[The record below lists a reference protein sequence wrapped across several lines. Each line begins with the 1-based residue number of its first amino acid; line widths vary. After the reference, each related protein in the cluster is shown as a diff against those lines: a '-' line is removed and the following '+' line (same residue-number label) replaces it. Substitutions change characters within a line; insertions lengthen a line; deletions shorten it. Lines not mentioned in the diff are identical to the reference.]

1 MSQDLNVVALSGELA
16 QDPELRYTGSGTAI
30 CKSRLKVTRHYQNNG
45 EWQSSSDYF
54 DLQAW
59 GETGE
64 QMGNN
69 LREGQR
75 IRVQGSLTL
84 DIWDDQSGDT
94 HYDTEIKVQSF
105 GTEGAEQE
113 HAQPDPQ
120 PEPADQ
126 RRQNQR
132 GGQQQRGGSNG
143 QRGNSQRGGGQ
154 QQETFEPDDGDE
166 LPF

>member
-1 MSQDLNVVALSGELA
+1 MSQDLNVTILTGELA

-30 CKSRLKVTRHYQNNG
+30 CKCRLKVTKHYQNDG

-59 GETGE
+59 GQTGE

-94 HYDTEIKVQSF
+94 HYDTEVKVQRF
-105 GTEGAEQE
+105 GTEGSDQQ

-126 RRQNQR
+126 RRQQQSGNGRQRQSQGGNQR
-132 GGQQQRGGSNG
+132 GGQQEERFET
-143 QRGNSQRGGGQ
+143 GGG
-154 QQETFEPDDGDE
+154 DS